1 MLVSYYDLHVYNSGE
16 MLIVKNSNC
25 ENYLPSAETFNFS
38 TKLSTYVENLE
49 LRSEKLLKISLLN
62 SRFST

>member
-38 TKLSTYVENLE
+38 TKLSTYVEN
-49 LRSEKLLKISLLN
+49 
-62 SRFST
+62 

>member
-49 LRSEKLLKISLLN
+49 LRSEKLLKISLI
-62 SRFST
+62 S